1 MIIAGHQADL
11 LPYSGFWYKM
21 AKADL
26 FDLRIF
32 DPIQPRGFQRRVMM
46 RGRWATIPFIAGPPG
61 SPIAEARILP
71 VETRLVLTDLVTD
84 RYRDAKHW
92 SRYGPYILDLIN
104 EVHTE
109 HLWQF
114 NLHLILGIRELLDIR
129 TPVSIA
135 RAPLGLG
142 GVGLTSVM
150 KEYNATTY
158 LSGTAGRA
166 YVDQDEGYQ
175 DGGVDIT
182 WSAHRPV
189 TGDSIVS
196 VLMDYDDPMSV
207 VMSEEPG
214 QRVRRSRQ
222 DLSA

>member
-1 MIIAGHQADL
+1 MIVACHQADL

-32 DPIQPRGFQRRVMM
+32 DPIEARGLQRRVMM
-46 RGRWATIPFIAGPPG
+46 RNRWASIPIIGG
-61 SPIAEARILP
+61 LSRSLISEARILP
-71 VETRLVLTDLVTD
+71 VETREALSGVVVE

-92 SRYGPYILDLIN
+92 DRYGPHILDMIN
-104 EVHTE
+104 QANTE

-129 TPVSIA
+129 TPISIA
-135 RAPLGLG
+135 RAPIGQGGAGLA
-142 GVGLTSVM
+142 SVM

-158 LSGTAGRA
+158 LSGTGGRA
-166 YVDQDEGYQ
+166 YMGDDEAYQ
-175 DGGVDIT
+175 DAGIDIA

-189 TGDSIVS
+189 TGDSILT
-196 VLMDYDDPMSV
+196 VLMDYDDPMSI
-207 VMSEEPG
+207 VMLEEPG
-214 QRVRRSRQ
+214 HRMPRATEN
-222 DLSA
+222 SA

>member
-11 LPYSGFWYKM
+11 LPYSGFWHKM

-46 RGRWATIPFIAGPPG
+46 RGRWASIPIIAGPAG
-61 SPIAEARILP
+61 SSGADVRILP
-71 VETRLVLTDLVTD
+71 GETRAVLTEVMTD
-84 RYRDAKHW
+84 RYQDAKHW
-92 SRYGPYILDLIN
+92 STYGPQILDMIN
-104 EVHTE
+104 DVHTE

-135 RAPLGLG
+135 RAPSGQG
-142 GVGLTSVM
+142 SAGLTSIM
-150 KEYNATTY
+150 KEYHATTY

-207 VMSEEPG
+207 VMSEEPET
-214 QRVRRSRQ
+214 RRGRQ